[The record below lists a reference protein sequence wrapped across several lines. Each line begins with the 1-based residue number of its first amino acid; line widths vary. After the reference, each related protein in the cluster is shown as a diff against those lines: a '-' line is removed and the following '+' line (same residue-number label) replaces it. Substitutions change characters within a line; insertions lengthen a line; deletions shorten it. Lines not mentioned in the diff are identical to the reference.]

1 MLTIVLGATTVICA
15 VGWLVRWVACAAL
28 AKYMIDKGYTP
39 RLTKNRRRVR
49 SMCGRRLLKSNE
61 GRRRKRVRK
70 SETVNR

>member
-39 RLTKNRRRVR
+39 PTDEESKACALYVWTV
-49 SMCGRRLLKSNE
+49 SYTHLPGIVEGAGR
-61 GRRRKRVRK
+61 
-70 SETVNR
+70 THP